1 MACGILFL
9 LAAEMGWMKN
19 FHFKKVAQVFL
30 FLLVTGCTTNAPT
43 PEFKPSV
50 ERIVSKNVLHTLLIA
65 GDIAD
70 CRNKTPAQ
78 SNAAKTAAQLEI
90 LLRDTPN
97 ASIITLGDHVYENG
111 TALEYSDCYTPTW
124 GRFKEKTFPAPG
136 NHDYHTPLAEGY
148 YDYFGARAG
157 PARRGYYSFDVAGWH
172 VISLNSNIA
181 DDNGAEQIKWLRED
195 LAANKAN
202 CTIAYW
208 HHPLFTS
215 SLRGNNS
222 MMKTAWKIL
231 HEADA
236 DIVLS
241 AHDHH
246 YERFVPQDAE
256 GNANVTRGVREF
268 LVGTGGAN
276 LSPVTDPP
284 RQNSEVQITR
294 TFGVMRLD
302 LQEGQYTW
310 EFAPSTASDASDS
323 GTGVCH

>member
-1 MACGILFL
+1 MQA
-9 LAAEMGWMKN
+9 
-19 FHFKKVAQVFL
+19 FL
-30 FLLVTGCTTNAPT
+30 FLLVAACTTNAPT
-43 PEFKPSV
+43 PNFNASV
-50 ERIVSKNVLHTLLIA
+50 ERTPPKNVLHTLFIA

-78 SNAAKTAAQLEI
+78 SNAAQTAAQLET
-90 LLRDTPN
+90 LLRDAPN
-97 ASIITLGDHVYENG
+97 ASIITPGDHVYENG
-111 TALEYSDCYTPTW
+111 TAQEYSACYSPTW
-124 GRFKEKTFPAPG
+124 GRFKQKTFPAPG
-136 NHDYHTPLAEGY
+136 NHDYHTPLAASY

-157 PARRGYYSFDVAGWH
+157 PERRGYYSFDVAGWH
-172 VISLNSNIA
+172 VVSLNSNIA

-195 LAANKAN
+195 LAASNTR

-208 HHPLFTS
+208 HHALFTS
-215 SLRGNNS
+215 SLRGNNR

-231 HEADA
+231 HEAGA

-246 YERFVPQDAE
+246 YERFIPQDAE
-256 GNANVTRGVREF
+256 GNADVTRGVREF

-276 LSPVTDPP
+276 LSPVIDPP

-294 TFGVMRLD
+294 TFGVLQLD

-310 EFAPSTASDASDS
+310 EFIPTTTSDASDS
-323 GTGVCH
+323 GAGVCH